1 MIKKLRRRFIG
12 ISLLSMFLVLFL
24 ILGITNLVSVN
35 HFETR
40 TNEILNVLGENNGY
54 FPETND
60 PIAEEELQATR
71 YFTVTLN
78 ESGVLLVDTTNIV
91 RVTSDEAIEIALEQ
105 YENKIREGSV
115 ESFAFRGFENEAGNW
130 LYVFLD
136 IQKSV
141 DTLTTLFTNSLII
154 GVSGTI
160 LFFLVLYLFSRIAFK
175 PVAESYQKQRLF
187 ITNAS
192 HELKTPLAVIS
203 ANNEII
209 EMEHG
214 EDEWT
219 KSTKKQIA
227 GMNELIR
234 RLITLSKIDEERKAD
249 FRTVNVSDVLLNL
262 KNQFKSLEVVMN
274 KPLQVHIEDNL
285 TIKGNETEL
294 TELFS
299 VLIENAIKYANEN
312 EPIKIELTRKKKFI
326 VFTLVNGSQNFEAG
340 NANFLF
346 ERFYRSDNDSNK
358 SGFGIGLS
366 IAKAIVENHHG
377 KINAECIEGKE
388 IKFTVMLPYTK

>member
-141 DTLTTLFTNSLII
+141 DTLTTLFANSLII
-154 GVSGTI
+154 GVSLTI

-234 RLITLSKIDEERKAD
+234 RLITLSKIDEESKAD

-262 KNQFKSLEVVMN
+262 KNQFKSLELVMN

-285 TIKGNETEL
+285 TIKGNEKEL

-377 KINAECIEGKE
+377 KINAECIKGKE